1 MIKPMDIGHFET
13 SVEMVIEN
21 YLLERHS
28 ASGLHEMANERFF
41 RKKLEELFLK
51 GTGGMAFVD
60 NTLVGFL
67 IFGEKFTV
75 TNSGAKGA
83 ASPLYG
89 YGIRYSERRK
99 VIEKLLQ
106 YVASELCENF
116 AQRLSVSVYAHDT
129 EILWTYLVNGFFLEL
144 TGAVRDVISPITTEM
159 QGKYSFKELGKK
171 ELINHKVEIIELYRG
186 LINHL
191 RVSPIFYHGRN
202 FLPVEKR
209 LDDFLKENTRIFAV
223 FDGNRLIGM
232 IDSEPVDD
240 GFAKD
245 DIEALNMSDVFIELA
260 YRGSGIAA
268 ALLKYA
274 NEELKSSGTRRLF
287 VTHGTINPTANG
299 FWDKYFANYYY
310 SMTRLIDP
318 EMLGKIKPV

>member
-28 ASGLHEMANERFF
+28 ANGLYERANERFF

-67 IFGEKFTV
+67 IFGENYTV
-75 TNSGAKGA
+75 TKSGAKGA
-83 ASPLYG
+83 TSPLCG
-89 YGIRYSERRK
+89 YGIRHNKRGK

-106 YVASELCENF
+106 YVTSELCENF

-129 EILWTYLVNGFFLEL
+129 EVLWTYLMSGFFLEM
-144 TGAVRDVISPITTEM
+144 TGIVRDVFSPIMTEM

-171 ELINHKVEIIELYRG
+171 ELINHKFEIIELYRG

-209 LDDFLKENTRIFAV
+209 FDDFLKDDMRIFAV

-232 IDSEPVDD
+232 IDSGPVDE

-245 DIEALNMSDVFIELA
+245 NIEALNMSDVFIEPA
-260 YRGSGIAA
+260 YRGNGIAA

-287 VTHGTINPTANG
+287 VTHGTINPAANG